1 MGHGLV
7 WQHTYT
13 MYSVIKC
20 IHCASNTYL
29 QSCSPS
35 GCSASMFTLC
45 SISIISL
52 QTCGPLTGP
61 RVYTHCVRYHNVYPS
76 FIYCI
81 TAKLH
86 PIHPPCLHT
95 YIMQHLNNI
104 SAKLWPT
111 GWSDSIHILC
121 MNSLSTFCNELLHLC
136 NLWPIQ
142 PHCLH
147 TYIMQHINYISA
159 KLWPISW
166 SDSMHTLCRIS

>member
-1 MGHGLV
+1 MSCCISAICGLSS
-7 WQHTYT
+7 HTA
-13 MYSVIKC
+13 C
-20 IHCASNTYL
+20 ILA
-29 QSCSPS
+29 
-35 GCSASMFTLC
+35 LC

-52 QTCGPLTGP
+52 QTCGPPAGP
-61 RVYTHCVRYHNVYPS
+61 RVYTHCVSYHNMYPS

-86 PIHPPCLHT
+86 LIHPPCLHT
-95 YIMQHLNNI
+95 YIMQHINYT

-111 GWSDSIHILC
+111 GWSDSMQILC
-121 MNSLSTFCNELLHLC
+121 ISSSSTFFHDMLHLC

-147 TYIMQHINYISA
+147 TYTMQHINYISA